1 MRKKWSIDKKT
12 PFKFGKM
19 EVTKPSKISK
29 QKGDTSMIHQNNLS
43 EKSQNS
49 FSQIFSTLKVSQM
62 LRQAGIRKSYG
73 FSSFAVFQI
82 LFQMVFQGLCL
93 LQLLQSKRGEDLP
106 HKDVYYRFLND
117 PKFNWRK
124 FYQLLCLK
132 VVGFFETLTS
142 AKRIRVFIIDDS
154 PLSRDRSK
162 KVELLARVYDHVEKK
177 FIRGF
182 QLLTLGWSDGFSF
195 VPLDFALMSSAKQE
209 NRYQPMNEDI
219 DRRSCGSKRRQE
231 AMLEKPM
238 VALQML
244 QRILLLGIRADYILM
259 DSWFAL
265 MPLVE
270 NILSHGLHVI
280 GRLKELKQ
288 RYIYHGRALSLSELY
303 KAIPKKTKEEILGSV
318 LVESKSGICL
328 KIVFVQNRNKRK
340 EWLAILS
347 TDVALEDAEVVR
359 IYGMRWSIE
368 PFHKAAKSLLQL
380 GKEFQGR
387 SYDLLISHTTIVY
400 TRYLV
405 LEFERRNNNDERTF
419 GGMFYLF
426 CDEVK
431 DIDLMTALRQLMIF
445 AFSMLTKIPNQ
456 DALNCQVIEWIKQLP
471 NYIKALWP
479 ISLCET

>member
-1 MRKKWSIDKKT
+1 
-12 PFKFGKM
+12 
-19 EVTKPSKISK
+19 
-29 QKGDTSMIHQNNLS
+29 MIHQNNLS

-49 FSQIFSTLKVSQM
+49 FSQIFSTFKVSQM

-73 FSSFAVFQI
+73 FSSFLVFQI

-124 FYQLLCLK
+124 FYQLFCLK

-142 AKRIRVFIIDDS
+142 AKRIRVLIIDDS

-162 KVELLARVYDHVEKK
+162 KVELLARVYDHVAQK

-195 VPLDFALMSSAKQE
+195 VPLDFALMSSSKQE
-209 NRYQPMNEDI
+209 NRYQETNEDI
-219 DRRSCGSKRRQE
+219 NQRSSGYKRRQE
-231 AMLEKPM
+231 ALLPKPQ
-238 VALQML
+238 VALLMI
-244 QRILLLGIRADYILM
+244 QRILLAGVRVDYILM
-259 DSWFAL
+259 DSWFTL
-265 MPLVE
+265 MPFVE
-270 NILSHGLHVI
+270 KLLFEGVHVI

-288 RYIYHGRALSLSELY
+288 RYIYNGRALSLSELY
-303 KAIPKKTKEEILGSV
+303 KAIPKNVKEQILGSL
-318 LVESKSGICL
+318 LVESKSGIHL
-328 KIVFVQNRNKRK
+328 KIVFVRNRNNRK

-347 TDVALEDAEVVR
+347 TDVTLEDEEVVR

-368 PFHKAAKSLLQL
+368 PFHKAGKSLLKL

-387 SYDLLISHTTIVY
+387 SYDLMISHTTIVY

-405 LEFERRNNNDERTF
+405 LEFERRNNTDDRTF

-445 AFSMLTKIPNQ
+445 AFSLMSKNSNQ
-456 DALNCQVIEWIKQLP
+456 EEIRCQVFEWIRQLP
-471 NYIKALWP
+471 NFIKALWP
-479 ISLCET
+479 VLLCET